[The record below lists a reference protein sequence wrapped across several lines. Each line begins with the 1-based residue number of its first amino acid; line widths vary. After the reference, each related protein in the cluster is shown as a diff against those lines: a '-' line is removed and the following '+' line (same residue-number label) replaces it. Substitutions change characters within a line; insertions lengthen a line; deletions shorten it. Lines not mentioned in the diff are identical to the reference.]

1 MKEIRSRGTRRRY
14 GGKEYLSL
22 DVDGFEYW
30 TMGAPVGE
38 TILMPH
44 EPRKNTGEINVE
56 VLGPH
61 ALTCESI
68 GDKVVD
74 ARLGAEKIQ
83 RGPVAISSVLALS

>member
-30 TMGAPVGE
+30 TMGSPVGK

-61 ALTCESI
+61 TVTCESI
-68 GDKVVD
+68 DDMRKHW
-74 ARLGAEKIQ
+74 
-83 RGPVAISSVLALS
+83 

>member
-1 MKEIRSRGTRRRY
+1 
-14 GGKEYLSL
+14 
-22 DVDGFEYW
+22 
-30 TMGAPVGE
+30 MGAPVGE

-68 GDKVVD
+68 DDMRKHW
-74 ARLGAEKIQ
+74 
-83 RGPVAISSVLALS
+83 